1 MSWEDI
7 LKQDFNKAIVN
18 LEKLI
23 YTKYRG
29 DEVMRL
35 LDKGFMG
42 HEMVKLFFGVNKRL
56 DKIAE
61 NPTKDDLIDFMLQ
74 YLNTDFRGYESA
86 ERWLN
91 KQEQLQ

>member
-7 LKQDFNKAIVN
+7 LKQDFNQAIVN

-23 YTKYRG
+23 YIKYHG
-29 DEVMRL
+29 AEVMRFIER
-35 LDKGFMG
+35 GVME

-56 DKIAE
+56 DKIGE

-91 KQEQLQ
+91 QQEKLQ